1 MSTNITHQPSHITHD
16 QRSVSN
22 KSWFHGCT
30 VWFTGLSGA
39 GKTTL
44 AFALEHHLVNRGIS
58 AYVLDGD
65 NIRSGLNKNLGF
77 SDEDRVENIRRVS
90 EVARLFADANNI
102 CLTSF
107 ISPFESSYR
116 TDNFATHHL
125 TFDRRKTHNVNF
137 QSSCSRR
144 KPVFVAIFSSS
155 NIM

>member
-1 MSTNITHQPSHITHD
+1 M
-16 QRSVSN
+16 
-22 KSWFHGCT
+22 
-30 VWFTGLSGA
+30 
-39 GKTTL
+39 

-107 ISPFESSYR
+107 ISPFESVSSFSIPQDVCLFIYFFITR
-116 TDNFATHHL
+116 TL
-125 TFDRRKTHNVNF
+125 
-137 QSSCSRR
+137 
-144 KPVFVAIFSSS
+144 I
-155 NIM
+155 I

>member
-1 MSTNITHQPSHITHD
+1 MQYRAKKRIDLSHGRHQPTEINENEGQKQVT
-16 QRSVSN
+16 
-22 KSWFHGCT
+22 K
-30 VWFTGLSGA
+30 GLSGA

-107 ISPFESSYR
+107 ISPFESIQNEIV
-116 TDNFATHHL
+116 DL
-125 TFDRRKTHNVNF
+125 
-137 QSSCSRR
+137 
-144 KPVFVAIFSSS
+144 FSSLLS
-155 NIM
+155 TFWAQSLSSYFYLFI

>member
-1 MSTNITHQPSHITHD
+1 M
-16 QRSVSN
+16 
-22 KSWFHGCT
+22 
-30 VWFTGLSGA
+30 
-39 GKTTL
+39 

-107 ISPFESSYR
+107 ISPFESVS
-116 TDNFATHHL
+116 L
-125 TFDRRKTHNVNF
+125 
-137 QSSCSRR
+137 
-144 KPVFVAIFSSS
+144 VFPFLRMYDYLFIFSLLVLS
-155 NIM
+155 